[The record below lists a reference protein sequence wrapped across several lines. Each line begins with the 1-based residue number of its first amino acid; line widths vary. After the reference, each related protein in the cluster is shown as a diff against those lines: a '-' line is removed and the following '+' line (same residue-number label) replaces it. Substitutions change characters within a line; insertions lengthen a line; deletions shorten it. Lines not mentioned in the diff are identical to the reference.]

1 MNINENPVINVE
13 YIHNRDNCYSDE
25 SNDIEDKFGQSQR
38 SYFELSDAIKMASF
52 LRFSLS
58 EKSFYCPCGYY
69 MDTFWLTFGLVAPER
84 NCSNTRLQSIR
95 ALFEHTLSKSNKYY
109 HNRII
114 YWFLNIYIGYYCGN
128 NMED

>member
-58 EKSFYCPCGYY
+58 ENPFYCPCGYY

-84 NCSNTRLQSIR
+84 NCRNTRLQSIR

-109 HNRII
+109 YTRII
-114 YWFLNIYIGYYCGN
+114 YRFLNIYIDYY